1 MAGRDFEFATT
12 ANFLAAFRFERMP
25 YEPTPSNCLEA
36 DFRISHGKRTFII
49 MIENDIPLFV
59 DPELFAY
66 QSRDFREN
74 YEKAVAAGRNEVRYD
89 EINEYTMTTLLESV
103 CPAVYNTYPRPPSV
117 LEVANLSLCAYR
129 LKMDNFLK
137 VCERILKEDWAPWK
151 TWPAQLLANFNA
163 AYRCRMCIDLQ
174 ARLLSAVICNPLYGY
189 NTENEMF
196 FSPTANVFLR
206 ALVQHRS
213 GCLQHYGPEALDG
226 INPEIQGGCRECA
239 KRRMGCSRRQR
250 NRHTRSRSR
259 CLFIC
264 RECSTLL
271 CANCGRLPCIVKVT
285 SFLSKCQLP
294 QP

>member
-1 MAGRDFEFATT
+1 
-12 ANFLAAFRFERMP
+12 
-25 YEPTPSNCLEA
+25 
-36 DFRISHGKRTFII
+36 

-206 ALVQHRS
+206 ALVQLVDVGNVQNVVWVAAADNVIGIHVHDLVVYS
-213 GCLQHYGPEALDG
+213 SVASAQHYYVRTVVDYRVSL
-226 INPEIQGGCRECA
+226 
-239 KRRMGCSRRQR
+239 K
-250 NRHTRSRSR
+250 
-259 CLFIC
+259 
-264 RECSTLL
+264 
-271 CANCGRLPCIVKVT
+271 LPH
-285 SFLSKCQLP
+285 F
-294 QP
+294 